1 MVSEFGGLE
10 IGAPDEGGGGSTE
23 QLSEE
28 AAQRFAAAAAAGKQ
42 AQKDE
47 RRAKKR
53 DDGVAQMILRFLTDD
68 QRAHLATLISRLVAR
83 DCPSVFL
90 LSVLSLVS
98 PECRTVVDDYLKDKE
113 GKGELAPG
121 ETQAIDELLAQTDPE
136 FTPWIARMQTVLA
149 IEHGPVLQ
157 ALMIDATNLDGTILQ
172 LTSFVVQEFL
182 HAKGK
187 DAPFEKLQA
196 LTAAI
201 LQTLFQPYLEVYQQY
216 MLAQEAAKSE
226 EDDE

>member
-1 MVSEFGGLE
+1 MSEFGGPE
-10 IGAPDEGGGGSTE
+10 IGAPDEGGGGSAE

-28 AAQRFAAAAAAGKQ
+28 AAQRFAAAAAAGKA

-53 DDGVAQMILRFLTDD
+53 DDGVAQMILRFLTDE
-68 QRAHLATLISRLVAR
+68 QRLHMATLISRLVAR

-98 PECRTVVDDYLKDKE
+98 PECKTVVEDYLKDKE
-113 GKGELAPG
+113 AKGELPEG
-121 ETQAIDELLAQTDPE
+121 EMQATNELLAQTDPE

-149 IEHGPVLQ
+149 FEHTAVLQ
-157 ALMIDATNLDGTILQ
+157 SLMVDATNLDGTILQ
-172 LTSFVVQEFL
+172 LTSFTVQEFL
-182 HAKGK
+182 HAKGQ

-201 LQTLFQPYLEVYQQY
+201 LQTLFQPYLEVLQQH
-216 MLAQEAAKSE
+216 MLEQEAAKNA